1 MKKKKREKEWTIG
14 IQGPIPPFPFR
25 VWTTK
30 DKSKVMYGF
39 DEQHI
44 RDMMDPVKPA
54 KVKRIPEPKEKEQ
67 KYEKLGPP
75 GADVGRPA
83 EYEPAFKILKAWVD
97 SQGGPPEDVR
107 KAIRIHWV
115 DYHRVVKKA
124 NKNGK
129 K

>member
-1 MKKKKREKEWTIG
+1 MKKKKQEKEWTIG

-25 VWTTK
+25 VWTKK

-97 SQGGPPEDVR
+97 SIGGPPEKVR
-107 KAIRIHWV
+107 KALRVHWI
-115 DYHRVVKKA
+115 DYEKP